1 MTLAGQIAERIH
13 ALRFE
18 DITPT
23 ALEWTGTAFIDTL
36 GVTLAGIME
45 EAPRILLRLP
55 GVAGPGPVAYYDYDY
70 YPEWD
75 VYYYPEGHIYYWNDG
90 GHWRS
95 GGRLPSHYVLH
106 DENRERLQLHS
117 RQPWTEHQSEHSGP
131 EHSDEHH

>member
-1 MTLAGQIAERIH
+1 MRSENIIKW
-13 ALRFE
+13 LRASCVGL
-18 DITPT
+18 I
-23 ALEWTGTAFIDTL
+23 
-36 GVTLAGIME
+36 AGIGV
-45 EAPRILLRLP
+45 LLSAGCV

-95 GGRLPSHYVLH
+95 GGRLPSHYVLR
-106 DENRERLQLHS
+106 DENRERLQLHT

-131 EHSDEHH
+131 VHSDEHH